1 MKFLSLFSGVG
12 GFDLGLER
20 AGMECVGQVENNDF
34 CNKVLKMHWPN
45 VLRLGDIHN
54 VTGKEFGSID
64 IICGGYP
71 CQPDSGAGKRRGQN
85 DDRWLWPEMFRIIK
99 TVRPTWVIGEN
110 VINHENMGLKV
121 VISDLESEG
130 YEVRAFI
137 IPNAACELPTVERHI
152 WVVAATSSIRLKR
165 GETIAYQDNRDK
177 RQFQG
182 TDTRNERRWYLSE
195 SRVCRVRQGL
205 PFQMDRV
212 KALGNAVSPQVVE
225 FIGRFIMEI
234 ETKGVKY
241 V

>member
-1 MKFLSLFSGVG
+1 
-12 GFDLGLER
+12 
-20 AGMECVGQVENNDF
+20 
-34 CNKVLKMHWPN
+34 
-45 VLRLGDIHN
+45 
-54 VTGKEFGSID
+54 
-64 IICGGYP
+64 
-71 CQPDSGAGKRRGQN
+71 
-85 DDRWLWPEMFRIIK
+85 MFRIIK

-225 FIGRFIMEI
+225 VIGRFIMEI